1 MTKIRGILKSWT
13 DSDIHKLTL
22 WYPNVSTAEIAER
35 LGCSLS
41 RVYCKAS
48 KLGLKKSADYTAHQ
62 IDRCRMMLASLGKEN
77 RFQPGLTPWNKG
89 TKGSTIGIATRFK
102 AGQVPHNNAEIGA
115 YRITMHKEGR
125 GGGILQRKVGNTKG
139 SPTRRW
145 RSVHELVW
153 VEANGPVPERHIC
166 VFKRGMRTVV
176 LEEITLDKIECISLS
191 EHMRRNMYHNYGK
204 EVAQLIQLRGAITKK
219 INKLEEGKK

>member
-41 RVYCKAS
+41 RVYCRAH
-48 KLGLKKSADYTAHQ
+48 KLGLKKSADYMAHQ

-166 VFKRGMRTVV
+166 VFKKGARTVV
-176 LEEITLDKIECISLS
+176 LEEITIDKIECISLS